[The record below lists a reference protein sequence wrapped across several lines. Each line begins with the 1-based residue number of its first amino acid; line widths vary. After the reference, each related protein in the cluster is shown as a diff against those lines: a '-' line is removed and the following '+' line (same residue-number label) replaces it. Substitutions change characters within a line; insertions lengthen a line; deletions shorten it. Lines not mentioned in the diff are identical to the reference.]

1 MTKGWRWEKPLVF
14 GVFHGRGAFSQS
26 GGDRFEN
33 NARRRRWSTSFLS
46 LEGPRHLRG
55 MPPRQG
61 PPFLFAPQTEGKR
74 EREIRTYVPGTSR
87 EINGQ
92 RSFSNFFP
100 PSTLEQLTYS
110 LIHFVI
116 KFETKIRSSEMHRE
130 IRRSIRI
137 GDRQSRSSYVAKIFV
152 DEKLRSKRN
161 GRSKEFAFTRSSC
174 ITDRRADDRSAWFFC
189 LQIARSS
196 FYSWQRG
203 NERDRPRGAP
213 RIWNDFGP
221 GRSTTGSRAEDR
233 SVREPV
239 YRPLGGGL
247 VTSYIVKKTSF
258 HAKPFTR
265 SLLSLIPR
273 GFPSLRIH
281 PGLFTT

>member
-1 MTKGWRWEKPLVF
+1 M
-14 GVFHGRGAFSQS
+14 RGDDV
-26 GGDRFEN
+26 DRLRF
-33 NARRRRWSTSFLS
+33 FLS
-46 LEGPRHLRG
+46 RGRVTFVECLLAKVRLSSSRHK
-55 MPPRQG
+55 Q
-61 PPFLFAPQTEGKR
+61 R
-74 EREIRTYVPGTSR
+74 ERERERDTDIRPWNIERNQWSKKFFEFQV
-87 EINGQ
+87 
-92 RSFSNFFP
+92 FP

-130 IRRSIRI
+130 IRWSIRI

-203 NERDRPRGAP
+203 NERDCPRGAP